1 MSDIKLTPDDLEN
14 MLDRAAKKG
23 ASEALRELGLQDQ
36 DAANDI
42 RDMRG
47 LLEAWRYTKKSIWAT
62 TVKMGTVAVLT
73 FLATAV
79 WMTLK

>member
-1 MSDIKLTPDDLEN
+1 MVDITPEQLEE

-23 ASEALRELGLQDQ
+23 ASEALCELGLQDQ

>member
-1 MSDIKLTPDDLEN
+1 MVDITPEQLEE

-23 ASEALRELGLQDQ
+23 ESEALRELGLQDQ

>member
-1 MSDIKLTPDDLEN
+1 MSDITPEQLEE

-23 ASEALRELGLQDQ
+23 ASEAMRELGMQDQ

>member
-1 MSDIKLTPDDLEN
+1 MVDITPEQLEE

-23 ASEALRELGLQDQ
+23 ASEAMRELGLQDQ

>member
-79 WMTLK
+79 WMTPK

>member
-1 MSDIKLTPDDLEN
+1 MADITPEQLEE

-42 RDMRG
+42 RVMRG
-47 LLEAWRYTKKSIWAT
+47 LLEAWRYTKK
-62 TVKMGTVAVLT
+62 VYGLQQ
-73 FLATAV
+73 
-79 WMTLK
+79 

>member
-1 MSDIKLTPDDLEN
+1 MADITPEQLED

-47 LLEAWRYTKKSIWAT
+47 LLEH
-62 TVKMGTVAVLT
+62 GD
-73 FLATAV
+73 
-79 WMTLK
+79 TLRKVYGLQQ

>member
-1 MSDIKLTPDDLEN
+1 MVDITPEQLEN
-14 MLDRAAKKG
+14 MLDRSAKKG

>member
-1 MSDIKLTPDDLEN
+1 MVDITPEQLEE

-42 RDMRG
+42 RDRRG

>member
-1 MSDIKLTPDDLEN
+1 MVDITPEQLEE

-23 ASEALRELGLQDQ
+23 ASEALRELGLEDQ

>member
-1 MSDIKLTPDDLEN
+1 MVDITPEQLEEI
-14 MLDRAAKKG
+14 LDRAAKKG